1 MRFFNSNIFTSQLL
15 RRRSKCILS
24 CSGSGLLAAWRA
36 SSTRR
41 WWSTTSHSWPCASAL
56 LAFHS
61 PRKKVGLT
69 SVGFKT
75 CLFQCFPRQTFVP
88 VIASNHTVLL
98 SQDTFLHFFGHL
110 SPSQC
115 FSFILTH
122 CCLKIVLINLSC
134 LLSQRLVS
142 SLLTKT

>member
-1 MRFFNSNIFTSQLL
+1 MRFFNSNVFSSQLL
-15 RRRSKCILS
+15 RRRSKCIIS

-56 LAFHS
+56 LGSHS

-75 CLFQCFPRQTFVP
+75 SLFQCFPTQTFVP
-88 VIASNHTVLL
+88 VIASNHTALL
-98 SQDTFLHFFGHL
+98 SQDIFLHFGHFR
-110 SPSQC
+110 PPTV
-115 FSFILTH
+115 FILTH
-122 CCLKIVLINLSC
+122 CCLKNVLINLSC
-134 LLSQRLVS
+134 LLSQRPVS

>member
-1 MRFFNSNIFTSQLL
+1 MSGTGFNFQHISHSFVTKTVDSFLTCL
-15 RRRSKCILS
+15 DSEPLV
-24 CSGSGLLAAWRA
+24 GWRA

-41 WWSTTSHSWPCASAL
+41 WWSTTSPSWPCASGW
-56 LAFHS
+56 LAFPY

-75 CLFQCFPRQTFVP
+75 RLFQCFPRQTFVL
-88 VIASNHTVLL
+88 VIASNHTVL
-98 SQDTFLHFFGHL
+98 SQNIFLHFRR
-110 SPSQC
+110 C
-115 FSFILTH
+115 FFSIHCRH

-134 LLSQRLVS
+134 LLSQRPVS